1 MMSDYSELLP
11 NMLFGEELRN
21 ELQILPEYDD
31 SVKNLDASTRLLK
44 LMDIYKVFVPQ
55 NLSLEIYHKLYMM
68 TVMSLQQKGTVDA
81 TRQLNEN
88 HRAMTSNKEYR
99 GIITGASSCTVI
111 GPSGCG
117 KTTSVQRVVE
127 MLGGTITNTQPYRKI
142 IPALIVSTP
151 FDANYRG
158 LLLEILICVDN
169 ELGTEYYKAACK
181 SNVNAQQILGMV
193 CQVAHLHIGTL
204 ILDEIQFLVQHRA
217 GTTLYKMILQLIN
230 ASGISVVMV
239 GTEECL
245 DYFDQAPQMA
255 RRTTG
260 LQYCNMGYDV
270 EFKEL
275 CQELFHR
282 QYTKNTSELTE
293 GIYVWLYEHSAGNIA
308 NLTALIHDAQ
318 ELSIMD
324 GNECLDIT
332 SLTKA
337 YDNRMQ
343 MLHGYIESKKSKRKK
358 TSSKPL
364 NDIDILE
371 PVETET
377 ITDDVNVVELA
388 EIIKKSGV
396 NAIETYKKYF
406 NVEEVVV

>member
-1 MMSDYSELLP
+1 MNNYSELLP
-11 NMLFGEELRN
+11 KMLFGEDLKN
-21 ELQILPEYDD
+21 TLQILPDYDE
-31 SVKNLDASTRLLK
+31 SVRNLDAGTRLME
-44 LMDIYKVFVPQ
+44 LMNIYKVFVPQ
-55 NLSLEIYHKLYMM
+55 NLSLEIYTKLYMM

-81 TRQLNEN
+81 TRQLNAN

-117 KTTSVQRVVE
+117 KTTSVQRAVE
-127 MLGGTITNTQPYRKI
+127 ILGGTITNTQLYRKI

-158 LLLEILICVDN
+158 LLLQILLSVDN
-169 ELGTEYYKAACK
+169 ELDTDYYKAACK

-230 ASGISVVMV
+230 NSGISVMMI

-260 LQYCNMGYDV
+260 LQYRNLDYAISLKSCA
-270 EFKEL
+270 
-275 CQELFHR
+275 
-282 QYTKNTSELTE
+282 KNYFIGSTQRIS
-293 GIYVWLYEHSAGNIA
+293 
-308 NLTALIHDAQ
+308 
-318 ELSIMD
+318 LS
-324 GNECLDIT
+324 
-332 SLTKA
+332 
-337 YDNRMQ
+337 
-343 MLHGYIESKKSKRKK
+343 
-358 TSSKPL
+358 
-364 NDIDILE
+364 
-371 PVETET
+371 
-377 ITDDVNVVELA
+377 
-388 EIIKKSGV
+388 
-396 NAIETYKKYF
+396 
-406 NVEEVVV
+406 

>member
-1 MMSDYSELLP
+1 MSDYSGLLP
-11 NMLFGEELRN
+11 KMLFGEDLKN
-21 ELQILPEYDD
+21 MLQVLPDYDE
-31 SVKNLDASTRLLK
+31 SVRGLDAGTRLLK

-68 TVMSLQQKGTVDA
+68 TVMSLQQKGTVDS
-81 TRQLNEN
+81 TRQLNAN
-88 HRAMTSNKEYR
+88 HRAMTSTTEYK

-117 KTTSVQRVVE
+117 KTTSVQRAVE

-230 ASGISVVMV
+230 ASGISVMMV

-260 LQYCNMGYDV
+260 LQYRNMDYDV
-270 EFKEL
+270 KFKEL
-275 CQELFHR
+275 CKEIFYR
-282 QYTKNTSELTE
+282 QYTKNSSELTE
-293 GIYVWLYEHSAGNIA
+293 GIFVWLYEHSAGNIA

-324 GNECLDIT
+324 GSECLNIT

-337 YDNRMQ
+337 YSQRMQ

-358 TSSKPL
+358 TSLKPL

-377 ITDDVNVVELA
+377 VTDDVNVEELA
-388 EIIKKSGV
+388 EIIKNKDL
-396 NAIETYKKYF
+396 NAIETFMRYF
-406 NVEEVVV
+406 SVDEVEA

>member
-1 MMSDYSELLP
+1 MNNYSELLP
-11 NMLFGEELRN
+11 KMLFGEDLKN
-21 ELQILPEYDD
+21 TLQILPDYDE
-31 SVKNLDASTRLLK
+31 SVRNLDAGTRLME
-44 LMDIYKVFVPQ
+44 LMNIYKVFVPQ
-55 NLSLEIYHKLYMM
+55 NLSLEIYTKLYMM

-81 TRQLNEN
+81 TRQLNAN

-343 MLHGYIESKKSKRKK
+343 MLHGYIEQKNSNRKK
-358 TSSKPL
+358 TSYKTTSS
-364 NDIDILE
+364 ITVLE
-371 PVETET
+371 QIETKVTVTDVT
-377 ITDDVNVVELA
+377 IA
-388 EIIKKSGV
+388 EIAGIIKNKDL
-396 NAIETYKKYF
+396 NAIETYRKHF

>member
-1 MMSDYSELLP
+1 MNNYSELLP
-11 NMLFGEELRN
+11 KMLFGEELKN
-21 ELQILPEYDD
+21 TLQILPDYDE
-31 SVKNLDASTRLLK
+31 SVRNQDAGTRLLK

-55 NLSLEIYHKLYMM
+55 NLSLEIYTKLYMM

-81 TRQLNEN
+81 TRQLNAN

-117 KTTSVQRVVE
+117 KTTSVQRAVE

-158 LLLEILICVDN
+158 LLCVDN

-230 ASGISVVMV
+230 ASGISVMMV

-260 LQYCNMGYDV
+260 LQYRNLDYGDK
-270 EFKEL
+270 FKEL
-275 CQELFHR
+275 CKELF
-282 QYTKNTSELTE
+282 Y
-293 GIYVWLYEHSAGNIA
+293 
-308 NLTALIHDAQ
+308 
-318 ELSIMD
+318 
-324 GNECLDIT
+324 
-332 SLTKA
+332 
-337 YDNRMQ
+337 
-343 MLHGYIESKKSKRKK
+343 KKSIR
-358 TSSKPL
+358 
-364 NDIDILE
+364 NNRRNICMA
-371 PVETET
+371 V
-377 ITDDVNVVELA
+377 
-388 EIIKKSGV
+388 
-396 NAIETYKKYF
+396 
-406 NVEEVVV
+406 

>member
-1 MMSDYSELLP
+1 MSDYSGLLP
-11 NMLFGEELRN
+11 KMLFGEDLKN
-21 ELQILPEYDD
+21 MLQVLPDYDE
-31 SVKNLDASTRLLK
+31 SVRGLDAGTRLLK

-68 TVMSLQQKGTVDA
+68 TVMSLQQKGTVDS
-81 TRQLNEN
+81 TRQLNAN
-88 HRAMTSNKEYR
+88 HRAMTSTTEYK

-117 KTTSVQRVVE
+117 KTTSVQRAVE

-230 ASGISVVMV
+230 ASGISVMMV

-260 LQYCNMGYDV
+260 LQYRNMDYDV
-270 EFKEL
+270 KFKEL
-275 CQELFHR
+275 CKEIFYR
-282 QYTKNTSELTE
+282 QYTKNSSELTE
-293 GIYVWLYEHSAGNIA
+293 GIFVWLYEHSAGNIA
-308 NLTALIHDAQ
+308 NLTALINDAQ

-324 GNECLDIT
+324 GSECLNIT

-337 YDNRMQ
+337 YSQRMQ

-358 TSSKPL
+358 TSLKPL

-377 ITDDVNVVELA
+377 VTDDVNVEELA
-388 EIIKKSGV
+388 EIIKNKDL
-396 NAIETYKKYF
+396 NAIETFMRYF
-406 NVEEVVV
+406 SVEEVEA

>member
-1 MMSDYSELLP
+1 MSDYSELLP
-11 NMLFGEELRN
+11 KMLFGEDLKN
-21 ELQILPEYDD
+21 MLQVLPDFDE
-31 SVKNLDASTRLLK
+31 SVRGLDAGTRLLK

-81 TRQLNEN
+81 TRQLNVN
-88 HRAMTSNKEYR
+88 HRSMTSNKEYR

-117 KTTSVQRVVE
+117 KTTSVQLAVE
-127 MLGGTITNTQPYRKI
+127 MLGGTITHENPYRKI

-181 SNVNAQQILGMV
+181 SSVNAQQILGMV

-230 ASGISVVMV
+230 SSGISVMMV

-260 LQYCNMGYDV
+260 LQYHNMGYDV
-270 EFKEL
+270 KFKEL
-275 CQELFHR
+275 CKELFYR
-282 QYTKNTSELTE
+282 QYTKNPSELTE
-293 GIYVWLYEHSAGNIA
+293 GIFVWLYEHSAGNIA

-343 MLHGYIESKKSKRKK
+343 MLHGYIEQKKSNRKK
-358 TSSKPL
+358 TSSKLTSSITVPEQ
-364 NDIDILE
+364 I
-371 PVETET
+371 ETKVTATDLT
-377 ITDDVNVVELA
+377 IAEIA
-388 EIIKKSGV
+388 EIIKNKDL

-406 NVEEVVV
+406 NVVEVVV

>member
-1 MMSDYSELLP
+1 MYS
-11 NMLFGEELRN
+11 
-21 ELQILPEYDD
+21 
-31 SVKNLDASTRLLK
+31 
-44 LMDIYKVFVPQ
+44 
-55 NLSLEIYHKLYMM
+55 
-68 TVMSLQQKGTVDA
+68 
-81 TRQLNEN
+81 
-88 HRAMTSNKEYR
+88 YR
-99 GIITGASSCTVI
+99 SFWVW
-111 GPSGCG
+111 
-117 KTTSVQRVVE
+117 KTTSVQRAVE
-127 MLGGTITNTQPYRKI
+127 MLGGTITQMKPYRKI

-158 LLLEILICVDN
+158 LLLQILLSVDN
-169 ELGTEYYKAACK
+169 ELGTEYYKAVCK

-230 ASGISVVMV
+230 NSGISVMMI

-260 LQYCNMGYDV
+260 LQYRNLDYGDK
-270 EFKEL
+270 FKEL

-282 QYTKNTSELTE
+282 QYTKNISELTE
-293 GIYVWLYEHSAGNIA
+293 RIYVWLYEHSAGNIA

-337 YDNRMQ
+337 YNNRMQ
-343 MLHGYIESKKSKRKK
+343 MLHGYIEQKKSNRKK
-358 TSSKPL
+358 TSSKPTSS
-364 NDIDILE
+364 ITVLE
-371 PVETET
+371 QIETKVTATDVT
-377 ITDDVNVVELA
+377 IA
-388 EIIKKSGV
+388 EIAGIIKNKGL

-406 NVEEVVV
+406 NVEKVVV

>member
-1 MMSDYSELLP
+1 MSDYSGLLP
-11 NMLFGEELRN
+11 KMLFGEDLKN
-21 ELQILPEYDD
+21 MLQVLPNYDE
-31 SVKNLDASTRLLK
+31 SVRGLDAGTRLLK
-44 LMDIYKVFVPQ
+44 LMNIYKVFVPQ

-68 TVMSLQQKGTVDA
+68 SVMSLQQKGTADA
-81 TRQLNEN
+81 IKQLNAN

-117 KTTSVQRVVE
+117 KTTSVQRAVE
-127 MLGGTITNTQPYRKI
+127 MLGGTITQMKPYRKI

-169 ELGTEYYKAACK
+169 ELDTDYYKAACK

-230 ASGISVVMV
+230 ASGISVMMI

-260 LQYCNMGYDV
+260 LQYHDMDYGDK
-270 EFKEL
+270 FKEL
-275 CQELFHR
+275 CQELFSR
-282 QYTKNTSELTE
+282 QYTKNASELTE
-293 GIYVWLYEHSAGNIA
+293 GIFVWLYEHSAGNIA

-324 GNECLDIT
+324 GSECLNIT

-337 YDNRMQ
+337 YSQRMQ

-377 ITDDVNVVELA
+377 VTDDVNVEELA

-396 NAIETYKKYF
+396 NGIETFMRYF
-406 NVEEVVV
+406 SVEEVEA

>member
-1 MMSDYSELLP
+1 M
-11 NMLFGEELRN
+11 
-21 ELQILPEYDD
+21 Q
-31 SVKNLDASTRLLK
+31 
-44 LMDIYKVFVPQ
+44 
-55 NLSLEIYHKLYMM
+55 
-68 TVMSLQQKGTVDA
+68 
-81 TRQLNEN
+81 
-88 HRAMTSNKEYR
+88 RA
-99 GIITGASSCTVI
+99 
-111 GPSGCG
+111 
-117 KTTSVQRVVE
+117 VE
-127 MLGGTITNTQPYRKI
+127 MLGGTITQMKPYRKI

-169 ELGTEYYKAACK
+169 ELGTEYYKVACK

-230 ASGISVVMV
+230 SSGISVMMV

-260 LQYCNMGYDV
+260 LQYHNMGYDV
-270 EFKEL
+270 KFKEL
-275 CQELFHR
+275 CKELFCR
-282 QYTKNTSELTE
+282 QYTKNPSELTE
-293 GIYVWLYEHSAGNIA
+293 GIFVWLYEHSAGNIA

-324 GNECLDIT
+324 GIECLDIT

-343 MLHGYIESKKSKRKK
+343 MLHGYIEQKKSNRKK
-358 TSSKPL
+358 TSSKPTSS
-364 NDIDILE
+364 ITVPEQI
-371 PVETET
+371 ETKVTATDLT
-377 ITDDVNVVELA
+377 IAEIA
-388 EIIKKSGV
+388 EIIKNKDL

>member
-1 MMSDYSELLP
+1 MSDYSKLLP
-11 NMLFGEELRN
+11 KMLFGEDLKN
-21 ELQILPEYDD
+21 TLQILPDYDS
-31 SVKNLDASTRLLK
+31 SVRNLDAGTRLME
-44 LMDIYKVFVPQ
+44 LMNIYKVFVPQ
-55 NLSLEIYHKLYMM
+55 NLSLEIYTKLYMM

-81 TRQLNEN
+81 TRQLNAN
-88 HRAMTSNKEYR
+88 HRAMTSTTEYK

-117 KTTSVQRVVE
+117 KTASVQRAVE
-127 MLGGTITNTQPYRKI
+127 MLGGTITQMKPYRKI

-169 ELGTEYYKAACK
+169 ELDTDYYKAACK

-230 ASGISVVMV
+230 NSGISVMMI

-260 LQYCNMGYDV
+260 LQYRNLDYGDK
-270 EFKEL
+270 FKEL

-293 GIYVWLYEHSAGNIA
+293 GIHVWLYEHSAGNIA

-324 GNECLDIT
+324 GSECLDIT

-337 YDNRMQ
+337 YNQRMQ
-343 MLHGYIESKKSKRKK
+343 MLHGYIKSKKSKKKK
-358 TSSKPL
+358 TSSKLTSSITVPEQ
-364 NDIDILE
+364 I
-371 PVETET
+371 ETKVTATDVT
-377 ITDDVNVVELA
+377 IA
-388 EIIKKSGV
+388 EIAGIIKKSGV

-406 NVEEVVV
+406 NVEEVFV

>member
-1 MMSDYSELLP
+1 MNNYSELLP
-11 NMLFGEELRN
+11 KMLFGEDLKN
-21 ELQILPEYDD
+21 TLQILPDYDE
-31 SVKNLDASTRLLK
+31 SVRNLDAGTRLME
-44 LMDIYKVFVPQ
+44 LMNIYKVFVPQ
-55 NLSLEIYHKLYMM
+55 NLSLEIYTKLYMM

-81 TRQLNEN
+81 TRQLNAN

-117 KTTSVQRVVE
+117 KTTSVQRAVE
-127 MLGGTITNTQPYRKI
+127 ILGGTITNTQPYRKI

-193 CQVAHLHIGTL
+193 CQVAHLYIGTL
-204 ILDEIQFLVQHRA
+204 VLDEIQFLVQHRA

-230 ASGISVVMV
+230 ASGISVMMV

-245 DYFDQAPQMA
+245 DYFDQTPQMA

-293 GIYVWLYEHSAGNIA
+293 RIYVWLYEHSAGNIA

-337 YDNRMQ
+337 YDKRMQ
-343 MLHGYIESKKSKRKK
+343 MLHGYIEQKKSNRKK
-358 TSSKPL
+358 TSSKP
-364 NDIDILE
+364 ISSITIPE
-371 PVETET
+371 QIETKVTATDVT
-377 ITDDVNVVELA
+377 IA
-388 EIIKKSGV
+388 EIAGIIKNKDL
-396 NAIETYKKYF
+396 NAIETYMRYF
-406 NVEEVVV
+406 SVEEVEA